1 MEKNVPLSKKL
12 WNIVRFVMYMLHKGI
27 SKQKLLADFNA
38 TLKRGKNLIF
48 HNRRRV
54 PASATTATAASL
66 PRKEY
71 EFSCSDT
78 PNYSFPFNMAS
89 FKKKTH
95 NNISLFTCSHAPP
108 TLEDDTSTSRAVLEL
123 LSGGGNQETGG
134 NTPALTALSPY
145 LPGFGRSSPNTPAL
159 SVEALTALSPCL
171 PAFGRSSPSVRPLRV
186 TDSPFPIRED
196 GDVANG
202 HVDKAAD
209 EFIKKFYKNLNQQ
222 KKMIEFS
229 PN

>member
-27 SKQKLLADFNA
+27 SRQKLLADFNA

-54 PASATTATAASL
+54 PASATASTATSL

-78 PNYSFPFNMAS
+78 PNYSFPFNMAA
-89 FKKKTH
+89 FKKKSH
-95 NNISLFTCSHAPP
+95 HISLFACGHAPP
-108 TLEDDTSTSRAVLEL
+108 TLEDDTSASRAVLEL
-123 LSGGGNQETGG
+123 LSGGGNQESGC
-134 NTPALTALSPY
+134 NTPALAALSPY
-145 LPGFGRSSPNTPAL
+145 LPG
-159 SVEALTALSPCL
+159 V
-171 PAFGRSSPSVRPLRV
+171 GRSSPSVRALRV
-186 TDSPFPIRED
+186 TDSPFPLQED

-209 EFIKKFYKNLNQQ
+209 EFIKKFYKSLNQQ

>member
-27 SKQKLLADFNA
+27 SKQKLLADLNA

-54 PASATTATAASL
+54 PASTTTATSQ

-78 PNYSFPFNMAS
+78 PNYSFPF
-89 FKKKTH
+89 KKKSH
-95 NNISLFTCSHAPP
+95 NISLFACGHAPP
-108 TLEDDTSTSRAVLEL
+108 TLEDDTSASRAVLEL
-123 LSGGGNQETGG
+123 LSGGGNQESGG
-134 NTPALTALSPY
+134 NTPALTLLSPY
-145 LPGFGRSSPNTPAL
+145 LHGFGRSS
-159 SVEALTALSPCL
+159 L
-171 PAFGRSSPSVRPLRV
+171 PVRALRV
-186 TDSPFPIRED
+186 TDSPFPLRED
-196 GDVANG
+196 GDVTNG

-222 KKMIEFS
+222 KKRIEFS

>member
-1 MEKNVPLSKKL
+1 
-12 WNIVRFVMYMLHKGI
+12 MLHKGI

-145 LPGFGRSSPNTPAL
+145 LPGFGRSSP
-159 SVEALTALSPCL
+159 
-171 PAFGRSSPSVRPLRV
+171 SVRPLRV
-186 TDSPFPIRED
+186 TDSPFPLRED
-196 GDVANG
+196 GDVTNG

>member
-38 TLKRGKNLIF
+38 TLKRGKNLMF

-54 PASATTATAASL
+54 PATAPSQ

-78 PNYSFPFNMAS
+78 PNYSFPFSMAA
-89 FKKKTH
+89 FKKKSH
-95 NNISLFTCSHAPP
+95 KISLFACGNAPP
-108 TLEDDTSTSRAVLEL
+108 TMDDDTSASRAVLEL
-123 LSGGGNQETGG
+123 LNGLGGQERSS
-134 NTPALTALSPY
+134 NTPALSVDTLTALSPY
-145 LPGFGRSSPNTPAL
+145 
-159 SVEALTALSPCL
+159 L

-186 TDSPFPIRED
+186 TDSPFPIGED

-229 PN
+229 PY

>member
-1 MEKNVPLSKKL
+1 MEKNIPISKKL

-38 TLKRGKNLIF
+38 TLKRGKNLMF

-54 PASATTATAASL
+54 PAASTVTSAL

-78 PNYSFPFNMAS
+78 PNYSFPFNIAA
-89 FKKKTH
+89 FKKKNHH
-95 NNISLFTCSHAPP
+95 NSLFSCGHAPP
-108 TLEDDTSTSRAVLEL
+108 TLDDDTSASRAVLEL
-123 LSGGGNQETGG
+123 LNGVGDHDQQGS
-134 NTPALTALSPY
+134 NTPGALSIEALTALSPY
-145 LPGFGRSSPNTPAL
+145 LSG
-159 SVEALTALSPCL
+159 
-171 PAFGRSSPSVRPLRV
+171 FGRSSPSVRPLRV
-186 TDSPFPIRED
+186 TDSPFPLRED
-196 GDVANG
+196 GDVTNG

-209 EFIKKFYKNLNQQ
+209 AFIKKFYKNLNQQ

>member
-38 TLKRGKNLIF
+38 TLKRGKKLMF

-54 PASATTATAASL
+54 PATAPSQ

-78 PNYSFPFNMAS
+78 PNYSFPFSMAA
-89 FKKKTH
+89 FKKKSH
-95 NNISLFTCSHAPP
+95 NISLFACGNAPP
-108 TLEDDTSTSRAVLEL
+108 TMDDDTSASRAVLEL
-123 LSGGGNQETGG
+123 LNGLGGQERG
-134 NTPALTALSPY
+134 S
-145 LPGFGRSSPNTPAL
+145 NTPAL
-159 SVEALTALSPCL
+159 SVEALTALSPYL

-186 TDSPFPIRED
+186 TDSPFPIGED
-196 GDVANG
+196 GAVANG

-229 PN
+229 PY

>member
-12 WNIVRFVMYMLHKGI
+12 WNIVRFVMYMLRKGI

-54 PASATTATAASL
+54 PSSSTASTAASQ
-66 PRKEY
+66 PPKEY

-78 PNYSFPFNMAS
+78 PNYSFPFNMSA
-89 FKKKTH
+89 FKKKKSH
-95 NNISLFTCSHAPP
+95 NISLFACGHTPP
-108 TLEDDTSTSRAVLEL
+108 TLDDDTSASRAVLEL
-123 LSGGGNQETGG
+123 LSGGGNQENGG
-134 NTPALTALSPY
+134 NTPVLTALSPY
-145 LPGFGRSSPNTPAL
+145 LHGFGWR
-159 SVEALTALSPCL
+159 
-171 PAFGRSSPSVRPLRV
+171 SPSVRPLRV
-186 TDSPFPIRED
+186 TDSPFPLRED

-209 EFIKKFYKNLNQQ
+209 EFIKKFYKNLNHQ

>member
-12 WNIVRFVMYMLHKGI
+12 WNIIRFVMYMLHKGI

-38 TLKRGKNLIF
+38 TLKSGKNLMF

-54 PASATTATAASL
+54 PATAPSQ

-78 PNYSFPFNMAS
+78 PNYSFPFSMAA
-89 FKKKTH
+89 FKKKSH
-95 NNISLFTCSHAPP
+95 NISLFACGNAPP
-108 TLEDDTSTSRAVLEL
+108 TMDDDTSASRAVLEL
-123 LSGGGNQETGG
+123 LNGHGGQERGS
-134 NTPALTALSPY
+134 NTPALSVE
-145 LPGFGRSSPNTPAL
+145 AL
-159 SVEALTALSPCL
+159 SVEALTALSPYL

-209 EFIKKFYKNLNQQ
+209 EFIKKFYKNLNLQ

-229 PN
+229 PY

>member
-123 LSGGGNQETGG
+123 LSGGGNQETGERG
-134 NTPALTALSPY
+134 S
-145 LPGFGRSSPNTPAL
+145 NTPAL

>member
-38 TLKRGKNLIF
+38 TLKRGKNLMF

-54 PASATTATAASL
+54 PATAPSQ

-78 PNYSFPFNMAS
+78 PNYSFPFSMAA
-89 FKKKTH
+89 FKKKSH
-95 NNISLFTCSHAPP
+95 HIGLFACGQAPP
-108 TLEDDTSTSRAVLEL
+108 TLDDDTSASLAVLEL
-123 LSGGGNQETGG
+123 LNGVGVQEGG
-134 NTPALTALSPY
+134 SK
-145 LPGFGRSSPNTPAL
+145 TPAL
-159 SVEALTALSPCL
+159 SVEALMALSPYNL
-171 PAFGRSSPSVRPLRV
+171 PRFGRSSPSVRPLRV

-222 KKMIEFS
+222 KNMIEFS
-229 PN
+229 PY

>member
-1 MEKNVPLSKKL
+1 MEKNVPISKKL

-38 TLKRGKNLIF
+38 TLKRGKNLMF

-54 PASATTATAASL
+54 PAAANAASQ

-78 PNYSFPFNMAS
+78 PNYSFPFNIAY
-89 FKKKTH
+89 FKKKSH
-95 NNISLFTCSHAPP
+95 HISLFACGHAPP
-108 TLEDDTSTSRAVLEL
+108 TLDDDTSASRAVLEL
-123 LSGGGNQETGG
+123 LNGVGDQEHGGN
-134 NTPALTALSPY
+134 S
-145 LPGFGRSSPNTPAL
+145 PAL
-159 SVEALTALSPCL
+159 SVEALTELSPYL
-171 PAFGRSSPSVRPLRV
+171 SGFGRSSPSVRPLRV
-186 TDSPFPIRED
+186 TDSPFPLRED

-202 HVDKAAD
+202 HVDKAAE
-209 EFIKKFYKNLNQQ
+209 EFIMKFYKNLNQQ

-229 PN
+229 HLSN